1 MFLIV
6 THGRWLNVR
15 NCLGVVLMHP
25 RSFVSHKRSTFVNKR
40 SSKTYFGFA
49 VSGSIQTE
57 ENTHYEWFSISWW
70 IVSVSQVGDYRYV
83 SERETHPFI
92 TKRCR
97 FVFWMLI
104 ITACSELIKPPNS
117 ASPIIRHEKLRRGLE
132 ELWYWPLALL
142 AVLSHIFLFMIAY
155 RVH

>member
-6 THGRWLNVR
+6 THGSRLNVR
-15 NCLGVVLMHP
+15 NCLGVVLMYP

-49 VSGSIQTE
+49 VNVSIQTE

-70 IVSVSQVGDYRYV
+70 IVSVSQGWRLQVRLRKRNSSIHYP
-83 SERETHPFI
+83 ET
-92 TKRCR
+92 TVYSLNVDDDGLQR
-97 FVFWMLI
+97 
-104 ITACSELIKPPNS
+104 AYKPPKS
-117 ASPIIRHEKLRRGLE
+117 LIIRHDNCGVEVKRSSDIDLQHWW
-132 ELWYWPLALL
+132 LWCHAL
-142 AVLSHIFLFMIAY
+142 FLFMIAF